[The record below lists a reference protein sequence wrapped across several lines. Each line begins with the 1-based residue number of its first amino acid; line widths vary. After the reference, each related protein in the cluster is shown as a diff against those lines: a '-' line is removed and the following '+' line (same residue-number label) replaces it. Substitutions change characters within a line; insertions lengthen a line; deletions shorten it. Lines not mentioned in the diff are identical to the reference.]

1 MASITRIPAP
11 LTVNRLPDI
20 VPAAVLVASIVNTT
34 GLPDAPP
41 VAVSAIGVTPYVTGV
56 GGAVNVITCVANFA
70 ATVAAAD
77 VIAL

>member
-11 LTVNRLPDI
+11 LTVNVLPDI

-34 GLPDAPP
+34 GFPDAPP
-41 VAVSAIGVTPYVTGV
+41 VAVNVIGETPYVTGV
-56 GGAVNVITCVANFA
+56 GGGVNVIVCVASFA